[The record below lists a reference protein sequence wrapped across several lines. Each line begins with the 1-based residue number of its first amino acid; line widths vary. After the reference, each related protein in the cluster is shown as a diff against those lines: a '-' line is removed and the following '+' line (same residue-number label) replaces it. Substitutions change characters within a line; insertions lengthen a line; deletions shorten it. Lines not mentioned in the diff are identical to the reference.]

1 MINRLFITFLL
12 LASSVFS
19 GEISVS
25 ISEELVNDYLELIGD
40 HQIPKGKSGN
50 KALWTIKDPQVKFEE
65 GSAEFVASVYYKR
78 GKTNIKKT
86 ISKNMYVEYNYD
98 DNIINLMIEEP
109 IIKMERKNETYGKLD
124 LSDLYQKGLKFQG
137 PRPKVQSMKLKTLK
151 GRIRIDLNIKKSLIY
166 FEPGVVRVALDL
178 DCLLYT
184 SPSPR
189 DVSRSRMPSSA

>member
-1 MINRLFITFLL
+1 MINRLFFIFPLFASFL
-12 LASSVFS
+12 FS

-25 ISEELVNDYLELIGD
+25 ISEELVNDYLRLIGD

-65 GSAEFVASVYYKR
+65 GSAEFVASVYYKK

-109 IIKMERKNETYGKLD
+109 VIKMERKDETYGKLD
-124 LSDLYQKGLKFQG
+124 LGELYQKGLKFQG
-137 PRPKVQSMKLKTLK
+137 PRPKVQTMKLKTLK

-178 DCLLYT
+178 DYK
-184 SPSPR
+184 
-189 DVSRSRMPSSA
+189 

>member
-1 MINRLFITFLL
+1 MINRLFIIFSL

-25 ISEELVNDYLELIGD
+25 ISEELVNDYLRLIGD

-65 GSAEFVASVYYKR
+65 GSAEFVALVYYKK

-98 DNIINLMIEEP
+98 DNIINLMIEEQD
-109 IIKMERKNETYGKLD
+109 IKKERKDKTYVKLD
-124 LSDLYQKGLKFQG
+124 LGELYQKCLKFLVQ
-137 PRPKVQSMKLKTLK
+137 RPYVVTMKFKTL
-151 GRIRIDLNIKKSLIY
+151 
-166 FEPGVVRVALDL
+166 
-178 DCLLYT
+178 
-184 SPSPR
+184 
-189 DVSRSRMPSSA
+189 

>member
-1 MINRLFITFLL
+1 MINRLFIIFSL

-25 ISEELVNDYLELIGD
+25 ISEELVNDYLRLIGD

-50 KALWTIKDPQVKFEE
+50 KALWTIKEPQVKFEE
-65 GSAEFVASVYYKR
+65 GSAEFLASVYYKK

-109 IIKMERKNETYGKLD
+109 VIKMERK
-124 LSDLYQKGLKFQG
+124 
-137 PRPKVQSMKLKTLK
+137 MK
-151 GRIRIDLNIKKSLIY
+151 
-166 FEPGVVRVALDL
+166 PM
-178 DCLLYT
+178 
-184 SPSPR
+184 
-189 DVSRSRMPSSA
+189 VS